1 MNKKILDI
9 LKSQHNTISIVVIL
23 LISFTLSF
31 FAVSYIYKLISN
43 KDTASAPESE
53 NCNVYGIN
61 LHGGVVTYNTPDSYN
76 DQGKLAENQ
85 TSADDIEYYIDKA
98 QASDNVK
105 AILLEIDSFGGSP
118 VAGEEMMKAVKDS
131 KKPVVALIRSQGLS
145 AAYLAASG
153 AKTIFASN
161 FSDVGSIG
169 VTMSY
174 LQNTEKNQ
182 KDGMT
187 YVSLSAG
194 KYKDIGNPD
203 KAITEEEKQLLMRDV
218 NITYDYFVNLVAKN
232 RNLSISKVKA
242 LADGSSMMGASAL
255 KNGLI
260 DKIGILPDAKKY
272 LAEQIGED
280 VNICWQN

>member
-174 LQNTEKNQ
+174 LQNAEKNQ

>member
-43 KDTASAPESE
+43 KDTASAPEAE

-76 DQGKLAENQ
+76 DQDKLAENQ

-174 LQNTEKNQ
+174 LQNAEKNQ